1 MLPAVNDDLQK
12 DFEIEEET
20 SHTYKLDLNNSTIAG
35 YVDDLEAMKQA
46 IYLILNIER
55 YEYLIY
61 SWNYGIELNDLYGQ
75 PIPFVLPELKR
86 RITEALVQDSRILG
100 VDNFS
105 FETNKGKVHATFTV
119 HTIFGDVEAERVV
132 NIWCM
137 KI

>member
-20 SHTYKLDLNNSTIAG
+20 SHTYKLDLDNSTIAG

-132 NIWCM
+132 TI
-137 KI
+137 

>member
-20 SHTYKLDLNNSTIAG
+20 SHTYKLNLDESIIAG
-35 YVDDLEAMKQA
+35 FVDELEAVKQA

-105 FETNKGKVHATFTV
+105 FEINKGKVHATFSV
-119 HTIFGDVEAERVV
+119 HTIFGDVEAEKVV
-132 NIWCM
+132 NL
-137 KI
+137 

>member
-12 DFEIEEET
+12 DFNIEEET
-20 SHTYKLDLNNSTIAG
+20 SYTYKLNLDESTIAG
-35 YVDDLEAMKQA
+35 FVDGLEAMKQA

-61 SWNYGIELNDLYGQ
+61 SWNYGIELADLFGQ
-75 PIPFVLPELKR
+75 PTSFVLPELKR

-119 HTIFGDVEAERVV
+119 HTIFGDVEAEKVV
-132 NIWCM
+132 TI
-137 KI
+137 

>member
-132 NIWCM
+132 TI
-137 KI
+137 

>member
-1 MLPAVNDDLQK
+1 MLPVVNDDLQK

-20 SHTYKLDLNNSTIAG
+20 SHTYKLDLDNSTIAG

-132 NIWCM
+132 TI
-137 KI
+137 

>member
-12 DFEIEEET
+12 DFNIEEET
-20 SHTYKLDLNNSTIAG
+20 SYTYKLNLDESIIAG
-35 YVDDLEAMKQA
+35 FVDGLEAMKQA

-105 FETNKGKVHATFTV
+105 FEINKGKVHATFTV

-132 NIWCM
+132 TI
-137 KI
+137 

>member
-12 DFEIEEET
+12 DFNIEEET
-20 SHTYKLDLNNSTIAG
+20 SYTYKLNLDESIIAG
-35 YVDDLEAMKQA
+35 FVDGLEAMKQA

-132 NIWCM
+132 TI
-137 KI
+137 

>member
-20 SHTYKLDLNNSTIAG
+20 SHTYKLDLDNSTIAG
-35 YVDDLEAMKQA
+35 YIDDLEAMKQA

-119 HTIFGDVEAERVV
+119 NTIYGDVEAEKVV
-132 NIWCM
+132 NL
-137 KI
+137 

>member
-20 SHTYKLDLNNSTIAG
+20 SHTYKLDLDNSTIAG

-61 SWNYGIELNDLYGQ
+61 SWNFGIELNDLYGQ

-86 RITEALVQDSRILG
+86 RITEALTQDSRILG

-132 NIWCM
+132 TI
-137 KI
+137 

>member
-20 SHTYKLDLNNSTIAG
+20 SHTYKLDLDNSTIAG

-61 SWNYGIELNDLYGQ
+61 SWNYGIELNDLFGE
-75 PIPFVLPELKR
+75 PTSFVLPELKR
-86 RITEALVQDSRILG
+86 RITEALIQDSRILG

-132 NIWCM
+132 TI
-137 KI
+137 